1 MALHGAHRHRQPIG
15 DVTIAQAGG
24 DQVGDLAF
32 ANRQGQRVSGEIQC
46 GRADSAALGGQ
57 AVGGGGRFHAAAP
70 VVDRF
75 ERNGRLRG
83 RISGGEQRAELLEL
97 LGSGED
103 PLGIAV
109 SDRGRVGGDHRRQAA
124 AGTAGQVDEPI
135 QAGLVSEADRVV
147 QRQHLDRPL
156 SGLRRQLS
164 GIERQFDCGADIS
177 LRRGQPGL
185 GDPHLRPEHRDVP
198 AETGPQLGH
207 HLGTG
212 FDSPQHAI
220 RLRQQHPGREA
231 PRRRRLRRE
240 RGDGLFHPGDGVG
253 EPAAGKLDGA
263 LEHVR
268 HAPGQV
274 LARRGDTDDVGGS
287 LCGRVEVAAQR
298 QGADLTECGEIPE
311 QAVDLVLDGVATL
324 GDDGEVQQRAA
335 EIYARYL
342 KDPASVDRD
351 LVPPVI
357 GILAY
362 AGDRARYEEF
372 KQRFKSARTPQEEQR
387 YLFSLANF
395 HRPELLRATM
405 EMTLNGEVRT
415 QNAPY
420 LMHALLLNTVCRYE
434 AWDFVKKHW
443 EEMIRKFPDA
453 ALPRMCEAIVGLLDR
468 EAEVHE
474 FFQAHR
480 VRLGGKI
487 IDQHLERLR
496 VSVAFR
502 RREGANLAAT
512 LKG

>member
-1 MALHGAHRHRQPIG
+1 LMDSWIFQPGFPI
-15 DVTIAQAGG
+15 V
-24 DQVGDLAF
+24 
-32 ANRQGQRVSGEIQC
+32 E
-46 GRADSAALGGQ
+46 AALG
-57 AVGGGGRFHAAAP
+57 ADGRSL
-70 VVDRF
+70 VVRQ
-75 ERNGRLRG
+75 RRLLYLPE
-83 RISGGEQRAELLEL
+83 S
-97 LGSGED
+97 
-103 PLGIAV
+103 
-109 SDRGRVGGDHRRQAA
+109 A
-124 AGTAGQVDEPI
+124 AGQDQLWHVPVMVRAKTEKGVAT
-135 QAGLVSEADRVV
+135 
-147 QRQHLDRPL
+147 QRMLLD
-156 SGLRRQLS
+156 
-164 GIERQFDCGADIS
+164 
-177 LRRGQPGL
+177 
-185 GDPHLRPEHRDVP
+185 
-198 AETGPQLGH
+198 
-207 HLGTG
+207 
-212 FDSPQHAI
+212 
-220 RLRQQHPGREA
+220 GREA
-231 PRRRRLRRE
+231 TLDLGGRAQWVLLNEGGHGFYRVRYAPDLLAALGRDLGALKPVERYALVSDSWAATVAGMMPLKEVLAMLRAMRDETDLNVWRAMLSPLNYVDIIVNDAERAALAAAVRE
-240 RGDGLFHPGDGVG
+240 IVG
-253 EPAAGKLDGA
+253 PAAARMGWDPRPGEDELARQLRGVLLGA
-263 LEHVR
+263 L
-268 HAPGQV
+268 G
-274 LARRGDTDDVGGS
+274 
-287 LCGRVEVAAQR
+287 
-298 QGADLTECGEIPE
+298 
-311 QAVDLVLDGVATL
+311 TL
-324 GDDGEVQQRAA
+324 GDDGEVQRRAA

-362 AGDRARYEEF
+362 SGDRARYEEF

-420 LMHALLLNTVCRYE
+420 LMHSLLLNHTCRYE

-496 VSVAFR
+496 VAVAFR